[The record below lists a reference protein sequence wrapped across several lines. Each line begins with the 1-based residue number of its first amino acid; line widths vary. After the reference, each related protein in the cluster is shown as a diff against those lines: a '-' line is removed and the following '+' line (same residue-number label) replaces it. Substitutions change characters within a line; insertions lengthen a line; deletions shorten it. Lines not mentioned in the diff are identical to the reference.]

1 MRGKSLIAIVGGSLA
16 FGTCAMSSALA
27 FDQLADSA
35 RTQALDNVEA
45 EYVRHNRA
53 HRMAEIQWNLERQN
67 RWRRHYGP
75 PPGYGYGY
83 RRHGPPPGYGY
94 GRGYGYR
101 GGYGYGAP
109 GYNPALRG
117 STY

>member
-1 MRGKSLIAIVGGSLA
+1 MRGQTLAAFVGSSLA
-16 FGTCAMSSALA
+16 FGTCGFSSAFAL
-27 FDQLADSA
+27 DQLAATA
-35 RTQALDNVEA
+35 RTRTLDAVGA
-45 EYVRHNRA
+45 EYARHNRA

-67 RWRRHYGP
+67 HWRRYYGP
-75 PPGYGYGY
+75 PPGHGYGY
-83 RRHGPPPGYGY
+83 RRYGPPPGYGY

-101 GGYGYGAP
+101 GGYGYGPP